1 MKEKVI
7 KKKKNWK
14 LELIIFVVLMLA
26 LMINDAMNYPEDFIK
41 GYSIM
46 SPK

>member
-1 MKEKVI
+1 MRKKVI

-14 LELIIFVVLMLA
+14 LELIIFAVLMLA
-26 LMINDAMNYPEDFIK
+26 LMINDAVNHPKDFMK
-41 GYSIM
+41 GYSIT